1 MQASEQ
7 ASSVTG
13 AEKEYKEQY
22 YKTDNGKKIMGKF
35 LSTCWQHTDTAS
47 KPKQVSSLRRE
58 RGLKHTRTIIV
69 SVCHSGAAC
78 QLTVIL
84 TESSRIRRAGAE

>member
-22 YKTDNGKKIMGKF
+22 YKTDNGKEIMDKF
-35 LSTCWQHTDTAS
+35 LSTCCNTQTQRQNPS
-47 KPKQVSSLRRE
+47 KSPPSDGNE
-58 RGLKHTRTIIV
+58 G
-69 SVCHSGAAC
+69 
-78 QLTVIL
+78 
-84 TESSRIRRAGAE
+84 